1 MNQRQVF
8 RGVGALVGVLML
20 SGCGFDLGKLDYTE
34 PEFVGSYVGDGDTTV
49 VALGEDRTF
58 TAVGVPDEVLENAAK
73 GGAAAKGGKVAKG
86 GDDVPA
92 EIEGTWKYVS
102 KIAAD
107 HVELTVTDADGMPA
121 KLGELPLYVAGADN
135 LFFLPDQL
143 GREKVIVTRS
153 R

>member
-8 RGVGALVGVLML
+8 RGVGALVGVLVL
-20 SGCGFDLGKLDYTE
+20 SGCGADLGKLDYTE
-34 PEFVGSYVGDGDTTV
+34 PQFVGSYVADGATTV

-58 TAVGVPDEVLENAAK
+58 TAVGVPDEVLDNAAK
-73 GGAAAKGGKVAKG
+73 GEVGEL
-86 GDDVPA
+86 PA

-102 KIAAD
+102 KSSAD

-121 KLGELPLYVAGADN
+121 ELGELPLYVADADD

-143 GREKVIVTRS
+143 GREKVMVSRS

>member
-1 MNQRQVF
+1 MNKRQVF

-34 PEFVGSYVGDGDTTV
+34 PEFVGSYVGDGAATV

-58 TAVGVPDEVLENAAK
+58 TAVGVPSDVL
-73 GGAAAKGGKVAKG
+73 
-86 GDDVPA
+86 DDAMDGTAEDAPA

-102 KIAAD
+102 KNAAD
-107 HVELTVTDADGMPA
+107 HVELTVTDADGLPA
-121 KLGELPLYVAGADN
+121 KLGELPLYVADADD

-143 GREKVIVTRS
+143 GREKIVVSRS